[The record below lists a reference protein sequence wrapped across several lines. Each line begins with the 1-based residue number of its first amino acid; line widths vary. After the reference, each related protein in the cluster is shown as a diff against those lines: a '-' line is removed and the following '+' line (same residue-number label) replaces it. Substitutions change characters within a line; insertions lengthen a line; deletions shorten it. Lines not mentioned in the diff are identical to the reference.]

1 MTFFGVFGQLGYT
14 VKHQTGNNMV
24 VIRNLMNQ
32 ENYSPYCGSELCR
45 PRTLFIYDNQPRANI
60 LSERW
65 PRTRFNGHQ
74 FVCPECGWKSDFEK
88 EFIDEFKKRWPNR
101 DNCSHFYN

>member
-1 MTFFGVFGQLGYT
+1 
-14 VKHQTGNNMV
+14 MV

-45 PRTLFIYDNQPRANI
+45 QRESRTSIFFQ
-60 LSERW
+60 RW
-65 PRTRFNGHQ
+65 PRTIFNGHQ